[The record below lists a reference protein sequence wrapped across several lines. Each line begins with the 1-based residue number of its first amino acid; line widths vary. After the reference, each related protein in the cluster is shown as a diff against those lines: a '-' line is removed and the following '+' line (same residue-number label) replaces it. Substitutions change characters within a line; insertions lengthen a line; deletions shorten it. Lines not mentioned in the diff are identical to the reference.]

1 MVLTPLMVKIL
12 LSLISFLGGSL
23 VSLAISY
30 VVFSRDLAYIKGQL
44 TSLLKIGDKL
54 SDTNRSIAVLKE
66 AMVKA
71 QSDLNH
77 AHGKIRDLEKKAS

>member
-1 MVLTPLMVKIL
+1 MVLTPLMVKAL
-12 LSLISFLGGSL
+12 LSTLSFLGGSL
-23 VSLAISY
+23 LSLAISY

-44 TSLLKIGDKL
+44 TSLLKVRDILD
-54 SDTNRSIAVLKE
+54 DTNRSIAILEKGII
-66 AMVKA
+66 KA